1 MRRRISNEIMV
12 VGLSAYAMGVR
23 EQIVLETND
32 VHDRA
37 EDFNKLKLIARLNGR
52 ALQDSTRR
60 DLITSIIRYFTLLLS
75 IKTGPH

>member
-1 MRRRISNEIMV
+1 MV

-37 EDFNKLKLIARLNGR
+37 EDFNKLKLIARLNGC

-60 DLITSIIRYFTLLLS
+60 DLITSIIRIFYTFV
-75 IKTGPH
+75 IH